1 MIAITNGGSNRQ
13 YFRVE
18 GVQCT
23 VYGVQSYIHVVGTN
37 REENHAFITMA
48 RHLRAQGILV
58 PKVYWVSEDE
68 MEYDIEDLGDLS
80 LFDRLQ
86 VADSGCRLLL
96 EKTMRA
102 LAHIQIEGDKGM
114 DYSVCYPQPEFNRR
128 SVMWDLNYF
137 KYCYLKI
144 SSVEM
149 LEEQLEDDFEKM
161 ADRLL
166 KAPLWAFMYRDFQ
179 SRNVM
184 VRNNE
189 PWFIDFQGGRKGPV
203 QYDVASFLW
212 QAKANYPQE
221 LREELIE
228 AYLDEL
234 ENLVKVDRE
243 AFKQNLQHFVL
254 FRTLQVLGAYGYRG
268 LVEKKLHFLQSIPFA
283 LKNLEQQLPF
293 VKDNYPYLGTLV
305 LRLISSPGEL
315 RGSLCC
321 LPKDGLDPLATSRPL
336 GDKPFGQTIV
346 IKNESVAKL
355 TVDIYSFSYK
365 KGIPEDVSDNGGGFV
380 FDCRATH
387 NPGKYDEYKHL
398 TGLDAPVIKF
408 IEDDGEMKPFME
420 AAYQLVDQS
429 VKRYLERGFTHLM
442 VSFGCTG
449 GQHRSVYGAEQM
461 AKHLKETFSRF
472 TDSPTNRLTICIHHR
487 EQGIER

>member
-1 MIAITNGGSNRQ
+1 
-13 YFRVE
+13 
-18 GVQCT
+18 
-23 VYGVQSYIHVVGTN
+23 
-37 REENHAFITMA
+37 
-48 RHLRAQGILV
+48 
-58 PKVYWVSEDE
+58 
-68 MEYDIEDLGDLS
+68 
-80 LFDRLQ
+80 
-86 VADSGCRLLL
+86 
-96 EKTMRA
+96 
-102 LAHIQIEGDKGM
+102 
-114 DYSVCYPQPEFNRR
+114 
-128 SVMWDLNYF
+128 
-137 KYCYLKI
+137 
-144 SSVEM
+144 VEM

-166 KAPLWAFMYRDFQ
+166 KTPLWAFMYRDFQ

-184 VRNNE
+184 VREATGDRLQATGDRE

-228 AYLDEL
+228 VYLEEL
-234 ENLVKVDRE
+234 ETLVKVDRE
-243 AFKQNLQHFVL
+243 AFKQDLQHFVL

-268 LVEKKLHFLQSIPFA
+268 LIEKKQHFVQSIPFA

-293 VKDNYPYLGTLV
+293 IKDNYPYLYRIGLLITSGNTLTV
-305 LRLISSPGEL
+305 
-315 RGSLCC
+315 
-321 LPKDGLDPLATSRPL
+321 LPKDDTS
-336 GDKPFGQTIV
+336 
-346 IKNESVAKL
+346 SVAERGL
-355 TVDIYSFSYK
+355 IVDVYSFSYK

-387 NPGKYDEYKHL
+387 NPGKYEEYKQL
-398 TGLDAPVIKF
+398 TGMDEAVIKF

-429 VKRYLERGFTHLM
+429 VKRYLERGFSHLM

-449 GQHRSVYGAEQM
+449 GQHRSVYGAEHM

-472 TDSPTNRLTICIHHR
+472 TDSPINKLTIRVHHR
-487 EQGIER
+487 EQGKEYAI